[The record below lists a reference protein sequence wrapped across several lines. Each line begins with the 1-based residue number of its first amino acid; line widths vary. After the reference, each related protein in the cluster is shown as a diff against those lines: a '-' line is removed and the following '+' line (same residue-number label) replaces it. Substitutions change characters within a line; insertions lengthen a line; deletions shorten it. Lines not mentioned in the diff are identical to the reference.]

1 MQYKTLLDGESKVV
15 KIAPYDY
22 WFVKFIPVKMSVKRA
37 LFKPLNRW

>member
-22 WFVKFIPVKMSVKRA
+22 WLVKRA
-37 LFKPLNRW
+37 LFKPLNLW